1 MFWDFNGVDVVKEGW
16 LMFHENFEF
25 GFWEKMR

>member
-1 MFWDFNGVDVVKEGW
+1 MFWDFNGVDVVKEGQP
-16 LMFHENFEF
+16 MFHENFEF